1 MKKPSRKK
9 QRRAGPL
16 KACGVLCLSAA
27 LLCGCAKTEKDQS
40 SQKTG
45 SVPASGNETTQS
57 SKDQNGSSEQLG
69 ERPVEADKV
78 AVCNNAASLLHD
90 LLGQEKNVSKILL
103 IKKKAPAFDKLIK
116 DISKTADDG
125 EKQLDR
131 FAKDNPSL
139 DLHQTRLPPGE
150 VAAREAQSKAE
161 EHTLLAAKNET
172 FEFDLLLTQAQ
183 ALDYGSHLAG
193 VAAENSTIP
202 GEEREFNALQTDLNG
217 LYVQVIAEMRALPRV
232 TDRRDRDNKKKPRNS

>member
-1 MKKPSRKK
+1 MKTAKW
-9 QRRAGPL
+9 AGPL

-40 SQKTG
+40 SQKT
-45 SVPASGNETTQS
+45 VPASGNETTQN
-57 SKDQNGSSEQLG
+57 SKDQNGSSEGPG

-103 IKKKAPAFDKLIK
+103 IKKKAPAFEKLIK

-125 EKQLDR
+125 AKQLDHL
-131 FAKDNPSL
+131 AKDNPSF
-139 DLHQTRLPPGE
+139 DLHQMRLPPGE

-161 EHTLLAAKNET
+161 EHTLLAAKDQT

-183 ALDYGSHLAG
+183 ALDYASHLAG
-193 VAAENSTIP
+193 VAAGNSTIP
-202 GEEREFNALQTDLNG
+202 GEEREFNMLETDLNG
-217 LYVQVIAEMRALPRV
+217 LYMQVVAQMRAVPRI
-232 TDRRDRDNKKKPRNS
+232 TDRRDRDNKKKPRS

>member
-1 MKKPSRKK
+1 M
-9 QRRAGPL
+9 
-16 KACGVLCLSAA
+16 
-27 LLCGCAKTEKDQS
+27 
-40 SQKTG
+40 
-45 SVPASGNETTQS
+45 PASGKETTQNN
-57 SKDQNGSSEQLG
+57 KDQNGSG
-69 ERPVEADKV
+69 ERPIEADRV

-103 IKKKAPAFDKLIK
+103 IKKKAPAFEKLIK

-125 EKQLDR
+125 EKQLDH
-131 FAKDNPSL
+131 FAKDNPAL
-139 DLHQTRLPPGE
+139 DLHQMRLPPGE

-202 GEEREFNALQTDLNG
+202 GEERGFNALETDLNG

-232 TDRRDRDNKKKPRNS
+232 TDRRDRDNKKKPLNL

>member
-1 MKKPSRKK
+1 MKE
-9 QRRAGPL
+9 QRWAFAL

-40 SQKTG
+40 QKTG
-45 SVPASGNETTQS
+45 SVPASGKETIQNS
-57 SKDQNGSSEQLG
+57 QDQNSSG
-69 ERPVEADKV
+69 AGPGAVEADKV

-131 FAKDNPSL
+131 FAKDNPTL

-202 GEEREFNALQTDLNG
+202 GEEREFNALETDLNG
-217 LYVQVIAEMRALPRV
+217 LYMQAIAEMRALPRV
-232 TDRRDRDNKKKPRNS
+232 TDRRDRDNKKKPRT

>member
-1 MKKPSRKK
+1 MKEQRWASIKK
-9 QRRAGPL
+9 QRWTGPL
-16 KACGVLCLSAA
+16 KACGVLCVSAA
-27 LLCGCAKTEKDQS
+27 LLCGCAKTEKNQS

-45 SVPASGNETTQS
+45 SVPASGKETTQNS
-57 SKDQNGSSEQLG
+57 SSEG
-69 ERPVEADKV
+69 PGAVEADKV

-103 IKKKAPAFDKLIK
+103 IKKKAPAFEKLIK

-125 EKQLDR
+125 EKQLDH
-131 FAKDNPSL
+131 FAKDNPTL
-139 DLHQTRLPPGE
+139 DLQQMSLPPGE
-150 VAAREAQSKAE
+150 VAARKAQSKAQ

-172 FEFDLLLTQAQ
+172 FEFDLLLTQAE

-202 GEEREFNALQTDLNG
+202 GEERVFNALETDLNG
-217 LYVQVIAEMRALPRV
+217 LYMQAIAEMRALPRV
-232 TDRRDRDNKKKPRNS
+232 TDRRDRDNKKKPPNS

>member
-1 MKKPSRKK
+1 MKKPSTKK
-9 QRRAGPL
+9 QRWAGPL

-45 SVPASGNETTQS
+45 SVPASGKETTQN
-57 SKDQNGSSEQLG
+57 SKDQNGSSEG
-69 ERPVEADKV
+69 PRAGPGEADKV
-78 AVCNNAASLLHD
+78 AVSNNAASLLHD

-103 IKKKAPAFDKLIK
+103 IKKKAPAFEKLIK

-125 EKQLDR
+125 EKQLDHL
-131 FAKDNPSL
+131 AKDNPTF
-139 DLHQTRLPPGE
+139 DLHQMRLPAGE

-183 ALDYGSHLAG
+183 ALDYASHLAG
-193 VAAENSTIP
+193 VAAENSTVP

-232 TDRRDRDNKKKPRNS
+232 TDRRDRDNKKKSRNS